1 MNINNALDAALTQV
15 AADKKTISDDAA
27 TIATLTAAANN
38 ASANA
43 ANIPD
48 PVKTKALVDAVL
60 GADSATL
67 P

>member
-1 MNINNALDAALTQV
+1 MNINAALDAALVQAT
-15 AADKKTISDDAA
+15 ADKKTISDDAA
-27 TIATLTAAANN
+27 TIATLTAAAGT
-38 ASANA
+38 ASASL
-43 ANIPD
+43 PD

>member
-15 AADKKTISDDAA
+15 AADKKTISDDIA
-27 TIATLTAAANN
+27 TIAALKDAAANM
-38 ASANA
+38 
-43 ANIPD
+43 PD

-60 GADSATL
+60 GVDAATL

>member
-1 MNINNALDAALTQV
+1 MNINAALDAALTQAV
-15 AADKKTISDDAA
+15 ADKKTISDNAA
-27 TIATLTAAANN
+27 TITTLTAAANT
-38 ASANA
+38 ASANL
-43 ANIPD
+43 PD